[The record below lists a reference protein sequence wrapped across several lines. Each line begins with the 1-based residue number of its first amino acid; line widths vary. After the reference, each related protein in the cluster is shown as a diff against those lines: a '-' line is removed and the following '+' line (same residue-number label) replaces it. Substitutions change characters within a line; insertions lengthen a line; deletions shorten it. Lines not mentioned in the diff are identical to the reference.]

1 MQVRLG
7 NNLQLEYESFGSSDA
22 PAVLLIM
29 GLGAQLL
36 RWNPEICDGLVAA
49 GYRVIRFDNRD
60 CGLSTHFDEAPIPA
74 VGDVIAALRNGE
86 KPAVPYTLDDM
97 ADDCVGL
104 LDALGIGAAH
114 IVGISMGGAIAQLVA
129 AHHADRVLSLT
140 CLMASSGNLALPG
153 PTPEAAAALFAPLP
167 RDRSRD
173 SIVADGIRRFLVVAS
188 PDYPSDGAWLQQL
201 FAREFERGFYPP
213 GVARQLAA
221 IIANGDRR
229 PLLATIRVPT
239 LVLHGAEDPLIPA
252 ACGED
257 IARHVPGARLHLIP
271 GMGHDLPLALT
282 GELFAA
288 IVAVARAAESACAD
302 A

>member
-1 MQVRLG
+1 MQVRLA
-7 NNLQLEYESFGSSDA
+7 NDLHLEYESFGRPDA
-22 PAVLLIM
+22 PAILLIM
-29 GLGAQLL
+29 GLGAQML
-36 RWNPEICDGLVAA
+36 RWNVEICEGLVDA

-60 CGLSTHFDEAPIPA
+60 CGLSTRFDEAPIPA
-74 VGDVIAALRNGE
+74 VGDIISTLKSGRT
-86 KPAVPYTLDDM
+86 PAVPYTLDDM
-97 ADDCVGL
+97 AGDCVGL
-104 LDALGIGAAH
+104 LDALGIEAAH
-114 IVGISMGGAIAQLVA
+114 IVGISMGGAIAQLIA
-129 AHHADRVLSLT
+129 AHHASRVRSLT

-153 PTPEAAAALFAPLP
+153 PSPEAAAALFAPLP

-282 GELFAA
+282 GELVGAIASIARVTEAA
-288 IVAVARAAESACAD
+288 AAD

>member
-1 MQVRLG
+1 M
-7 NNLQLEYESFGSSDA
+7 
-22 PAVLLIM
+22 
-29 GLGAQLL
+29 
-36 RWNPEICDGLVAA
+36 
-49 GYRVIRFDNRD
+49 
-60 CGLSTHFDEAPIPA
+60 
-74 VGDVIAALRNGE
+74 GDVIAALRNGE

-104 LDALGIGAAH
+104 LDVLGIGAAH
-114 IVGISMGGAIAQLVA
+114 IVGISMGVPSPSSLA

-140 CLMASSGNLALPG
+140 CLGQQRNLALPG
-153 PTPEAAAALFAPLP
+153 PTLRPQRRCLPPLP

-188 PDYPSDGAWLQQL
+188 PATERRRV
-201 FAREFERGFYPP
+201 AAAAVRREFDRGFYPQ

-229 PLLATIRVPT
+229 PRLKASVPT
-239 LVLHGAEDPLIPA
+239 LVLHGVDDPLIPA

-257 IARHVPGARLHLIP
+257 IARHVPGARLKLIP

-282 GELFAA
+282 GELVAA

>member
-7 NNLQLEYESFGSSDA
+7 NNLQLECESFGSTDA

-36 RWNPEICDGLVAA
+36 RWNIEICDGLVAA

-104 LDALGIGAAH
+104 LDVLGIGAAH

-188 PDYPSDGAWLQQL
+188 PRYPSDGAWLQQL
-201 FAREFERGFYPP
+201 FAREFDRGFYPQ

-229 PLLATIRVPT
+229 PLLKGIKVPT
-239 LVLHGAEDPLIPA
+239 LVLHGADDPLIPA

-257 IARHVPGARLHLIP
+257 IARHVPGARLKLIP

-282 GELFAA
+282 GELVAA

>member
-1 MQVRLG
+1 MQVRLA
-7 NNLQLEYESFGSSDA
+7 NDLQLEYESFGSPDA
-22 PAVLLIM
+22 PAILLIM

-36 RWNPEICDGLVAA
+36 RWNIEICDGLVDA

-60 CGLSTHFDEAPIPA
+60 CGLSTHFDDAPIPA
-74 VGDVIAALRNGE
+74 VGDIITALRNGE

-97 ADDCVGL
+97 AADCVGL
-104 LDALGIGAAH
+104 LDALGIDAAH
-114 IVGISMGGAIAQLVA
+114 IVGISMGGAIAQLIA
-129 AHHADRVLSLT
+129 AHHAARVLSLT

-153 PTPEAAAALFAPLP
+153 PTPEAATALFAPLP
-167 RDRSRD
+167 RERSRD
-173 SIVADGIRRFLVVAS
+173 SIVADGIRRFRVVAS
-188 PDYPSDGAWLQQL
+188 PAYPSDDAWLQQL

-221 IIANGDRR
+221 IIANGDRC

-239 LVLHGAEDPLIPA
+239 LVLHGAADPLIPV

-257 IARHVPGARLHLIP
+257 IARHVPDARLHIIP

-282 GELFAA
+282 GELVGAIAA
-288 IVAVARAAESACAD
+288 LARAADGATAD